1 MKKLLI
7 KLGIALLSVGSLFA
21 QQDQQYTQY
30 MANQFTIN
38 PAVAGTE
45 DFIDIKAGFRQQW
58 VGFDA
63 APRTM
68 YLTAHSTLGKSFNSA
83 HGHRKGEHGYWH
95 GIGAYFYGDK
105 TGPISRNAF
114 YGTYAFNTAI
124 AKKVRL
130 SLGMAFGIKQ
140 FNFDPNE
147 YRENIVDGNDLL
159 IEGSYTE
166 ILPDL
171 NVGFWLYNKDFY
183 FGASAYQ
190 ILQSEVSFDGIYD
203 DQHNG
208 NFGKLHNHYFVTG
221 GIIMP
226 LSQELTFVPSFML
239 KYVTPSPA
247 SVDINGKLMYND
259 ILWGG
264 LSYRVG
270 DAFSVIVGTVLFKH
284 LEVSYSYDL
293 TSSDIRR
300 FTSGSHEVIVGYRLN
315 HPSKLACPTNY
326 WNKRKW

>member
-1 MKKLLI
+1 MKRILLNI
-7 KLGIALLSVGSLFA
+7 GTLIAAFSSLMA

-58 VGFDA
+58 TGFDA

-68 YLTAHSTLGKSFNSA
+68 YLSAHSTIGKEFNSA
-83 HGHRKGEHGYWH
+83 HGHHKGEHGYWH
-95 GIGAYFYGDK
+95 GIGGLFYGDQ
-105 TGPISRNAF
+105 TGPISRNGF

-124 AKKVRL
+124 AKTMRL
-130 SLGMAFGIKQ
+130 SLGAAFGIKQ
-140 FNFDPNE
+140 FSFSPE
-147 YRENIVDGNDLL
+147 AYRQNIVDQGDLL

-166 ILPDL
+166 IMPDL

-183 FGASAYQ
+183 FGVSAYQ
-190 ILQSEVSFDGIYD
+190 VLRSEVDFDGIYD
-203 DQHNG
+203 PANNG
-208 NFGKLHNHYFVTG
+208 NRARFSNHMYFTG

-226 LSQELTFVPSFML
+226 LSDELTFVPSFMM
-239 KYVTPSPA
+239 KYVTPAPA
-247 SVDINGKLMYND
+247 SVDLNGKL
-259 ILWGG
+259 ILDDKYWGAV
-264 LSYRVG
+264 SYRVG
-270 DAFSVIVGTVLFKH
+270 DSFSVIGGVVIKKH
-284 LEVSYSYDL
+284 LELSYSYDL
-293 TSSDIRR
+293 TTSDIRQYS
-300 FTSGSHEVIVGYRLN
+300 SGSHEVIIGYRLQ